1 MDLALKGRAAVVT
14 GGAGQGAGLGQGLV
28 RRLAESGMQ
37 VAILDIDGGAASR
50 LAAEISDEGGEA
62 MAIEADITSVESL
75 QSAAAKVESAF
86 GACNVLCAHVGGG
99 GQGRFEDLPLEAWR
113 QAMDL
118 MVTGTVATVQAFLPL
133 MRRTD
138 GLRRIVLTSS
148 VAALAPGRFQGPYRA
163 AKAAV
168 MSIGETL
175 DLELSPEG
183 IGTTVVF
190 PSGMLPPELM
200 ELARGVMGAPSDPGN
215 IEMGNIEMSI
225 TKEMITDP
233 SDLAEGDQ
241 AANPVVEALTSGRRF
256 VVTHGR
262 TAEATYRA
270 RHDLLTEAFAELAGR
285 SYHPSG
291 GEDAGR

>member
-1 MDLALKGRAAVVT
+1 
-14 GGAGQGAGLGQGLV
+14 
-28 RRLAESGMQ
+28 
-37 VAILDIDGGAASR
+37 
-50 LAAEISDEGGEA
+50 
-62 MAIEADITSVESL
+62 MAIEADVTSVESL
-75 QSAAAKVESAF
+75 QSAAGKVESAF
-86 GACNVLCAHVGGG
+86 GACNVWCAHVGGG
-99 GQGRFEDLPLEAWR
+99 GQGRFDDLPLEAWR

-168 MSIGETL
+168 MSMGETL

-200 ELARGVMGAPSDPGN
+200 ELARGVIGAPSDPDN
-215 IEMGNIEMSI
+215 IERSI
-225 TKEMITDP
+225 TNEMINDP
-233 SDLAEGDQ
+233 SDLADGDQ
-241 AANPVVEALTSGRRF
+241 AANPVLEALTSGRRF

-262 TAEATYRA
+262 TAEAAYLA
-270 RHDLLTEAFAELAGR
+270 RHRLLTEAFAELAGR
-285 SYHPSG
+285 SYQPTG
-291 GEDAGR
+291 GEVAGR